1 MFRQSLPNCGI
12 TQTDTFGQPSWKKC
26 RPFARHLDQWDPL
39 PWWAFPHSLKDE
51 HGLIGVWAQ
60 LHRGR
65 ANNHQV
71 WASLIKYDLILI
83 WDNPHFYSFLV
94 GILDDDD
101 IILSW
106 AYPHRGWAF
115 QCEGVLRPFRG
126 QKIITDETFVEGWL
140 GFKQTLWKHVQR
152 FLWNKSVQ
160 VKITRT
166 IAGSLQKPNFQW
178 GVQPTR
184 VGSVDFGQFLNC
196 IFIGFT
202 PVLWRCHI
210 WYIYSL

>member
-1 MFRQSLPNCGI
+1 MS
-12 TQTDTFGQPSWKKC
+12 TPSYE
-26 RPFARHLDQWDPL
+26 RNFIG
-39 PWWAFPHSLKDE
+39 DE
-51 HGLIGVWAQ
+51 PTIIRYEPV
-60 LHRGR
+60 
-65 ANNHQV
+65 
-71 WASLIKYDLILI
+71 LIKYDLILI
-83 WDNPHFYSFLV
+83 WDSPHFYSFLV

-115 QCEGVLRPFRG
+115 QCEGVLHPFRG

-152 FLWNKSVQ
+152 FFWNKSVQ

-184 VGSVDFGQFLNC
+184 VGTVDFGQFLNC

-202 PVLWRCHI
+202 PVLWRCDI

>member
-39 PWWAFPHSLKDE
+39 PWWALPHSLKDE

-71 WASLIKYDLILI
+71 WARPHQI
-83 WDNPHFYSFLV
+83 WPHPHMRQPSFLFIFSRDF
-94 GILDDDD
+94 GCWWHHPL
-101 IILSW
+101 
-106 AYPHRGWAF
+106 RGWAF

-140 GFKQTLWKHVQR
+140 GFKQTLVEKRSTFNAFYGTNPSKWRSQEQLRVAFKSPTFSEEFNQR
-152 FLWNKSVQ
+152 V
-160 VKITRT
+160 
-166 IAGSLQKPNFQW
+166 
-178 GVQPTR
+178 
-184 VGSVDFGQFLNC
+184 
-196 IFIGFT
+196 
-202 PVLWRCHI
+202 
-210 WYIYSL
+210 